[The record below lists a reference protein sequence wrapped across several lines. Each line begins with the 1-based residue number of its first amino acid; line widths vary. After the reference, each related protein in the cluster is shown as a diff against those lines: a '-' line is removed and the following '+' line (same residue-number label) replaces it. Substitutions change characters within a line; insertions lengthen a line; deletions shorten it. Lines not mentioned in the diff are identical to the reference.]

1 MIEQVNKVN
10 RLLPTIGNLP
20 SSYDESLSYLQML
33 MTYRKYLNNVID
45 NINTIAIMIN
55 DYDEQFAS
63 INNQINTINSQI
75 EEINNYFSVFREEI
89 NTNVQNQLNVLY
101 SQVVTLM
108 NDYQTIFNN
117 QINNLRSDLEA
128 EIERVELGDVKAYN
142 PTNGEIENISKVIMD
157 VYDILRYNAI
167 TVNEF
172 EALELTA
179 TEYDALEISAYNF
192 DVNGKTFLLGN

>member
-1 MIEQVNKVN
+1 MIEQVNKIN

-117 QINNLRSDLEA
+117 QLNNLRSDLEA
-128 EIERVELGDVKAYN
+128 EIERVELGDVKDYN

-192 DVNGKTFLLGN
+192 DVNGKTFLLGT